1 MLTTKLFTL
10 MQILA
15 LAFVYLLSSQ
25 LCSLVGAPSEFGTVI
40 WPPAGISLACLVIF
54 GSRLWLGVLLGA
66 FLANLYFI
74 FNLANTLTS
83 LSYITA
89 SLEAI
94 GATLEALAGAWLLKN
109 LAHFPNPLHTERQI
123 GLFIVC
129 AFLSCFIS
137 PTVAMATLTLTN
149 QISLNVAESHWLEWY
164 LGDLIGMLIFT
175 PLGLIW
181 LHRSAYFEGRRLVF
195 SASVLTALLLT
206 VLLVSY
212 EFDEEQKRLR
222 IEFEKDTQV
231 INAAVEKKLLGHFN
245 SLYAIASL
253 YSSTEAVN
261 RREFGAFVR
270 HLFHVF
276 KGIQALEFSQVV
288 TNSQR
293 KAFEAS
299 IRQEGFSHFYITER
313 DKNKN
318 MLTAA
323 QRDRYV
329 VVNFIEPMKGNE
341 KVFGFD
347 TFSDESRKQTFNQ
360 AIDSGKLTLT
370 SKLSLVQ
377 ERGTQS
383 GVLAILPVYRNDVP
397 HNTVDA
403 KRANIQGFIVGVFRI
418 GDMID
423 SALNE
428 IKHEN
433 LAIQLYDNS
442 SDAESDVL
450 YETQEMSARTSNLT
464 NSFMM
469 KLGDRFWKMKLS
481 ATKAYLDRHDELSA
495 DHIHANYSW
504 HVLLMGL
511 IITSLIG
518 SATLIITGRK
528 MLLEDLIKI
537 RTAELAKSEENFR
550 TMADA
555 TPVLIWQS
563 DSDAMCFW
571 FNQVWL
577 DFVGRSLEEE
587 IGEGWMDGVHPE
599 DVDHFFDIY
608 HINFNLRLP
617 IRMEYRLKHHS
628 GDYRWILD
636 TGIPRFNTL
645 GDFEGYIGSC
655 IDITEFKQTQQLMNE
670 AKEAAEVLAQSKTD
684 FLANMS
690 HEIRT
695 PMNAIIGLSQ
705 LALNLPANRQSD
717 YLEKILG
724 ASETLLDILNDI
736 LDFSKLDSNAIKM
749 EHATFNLDDLLS
761 NLHNLFSVT
770 AKQKNIQ
777 FSVEIDPRIH
787 RELMGDA
794 LRLQQVLTNL
804 LNNSLKFTQIGR
816 VQLIVTLASQEKEK
830 LALTFSVVDTGI
842 GMTGAQQKGLFQA
855 FSQADTSISRRFG
868 GSGLGLVISQKFTQL
883 MGGEIACQ
891 STPDVGSEFSFTVPF
906 DIAKSAKSADASSPS
921 PPKKTLA
928 QRLAEAAKS
937 LENVRVLLVEDT
949 PLNQQVASEFLR
961 NAKLEVTVAD
971 NGQEALALLEH
982 HTFEVIL
989 MDIQMPVMDGLE
1001 ATKNI
1006 RENPTLSHLPII
1018 AMSAGVTLD
1027 EQEKCQAVGM
1037 SDFIPKPINP
1047 VQMLEKIKQNLISPS
1062 NA

>member
-1 MLTTKLFTL
+1 M
-10 MQILA
+10 
-15 LAFVYLLSSQ
+15 
-25 LCSLVGAPSEFGTVI
+25 
-40 WPPAGISLACLVIF
+40 
-54 GSRLWLGVLLGA
+54 
-66 FLANLYFI
+66 
-74 FNLANTLTS
+74 
-83 LSYITA
+83 
-89 SLEAI
+89 
-94 GATLEALAGAWLLKN
+94 
-109 LAHFPNPLHTERQI
+109 
-123 GLFIVC
+123 
-129 AFLSCFIS
+129 
-137 PTVAMATLTLTN
+137 
-149 QISLNVAESHWLEWY
+149 
-164 LGDLIGMLIFT
+164 
-175 PLGLIW
+175 
-181 LHRSAYFEGRRLVF
+181 
-195 SASVLTALLLT
+195 
-206 VLLVSY
+206 
-212 EFDEEQKRLR
+212 
-222 IEFEKDTQV
+222 
-231 INAAVEKKLLGHFN
+231 
-245 SLYAIASL
+245 
-253 YSSTEAVN
+253 
-261 RREFGAFVR
+261 
-270 HLFHVF
+270 
-276 KGIQALEFSQVV
+276 V

-299 IRQEGFSHFYITER
+299 IRQEGFSDFHITER

-442 SDAESDVL
+442 SDTESDVL

-736 LDFSKLDSNAIKM
+736 LDFSKLDSNAVKM
-749 EHATFNLDDLLS
+749 EHASFNLDDLLS

-830 LALTFSVVDTGI
+830 LALTFSVIDTGI
-842 GMTGAQQKGLFQA
+842 GMNEAQQKGLFQA

-1047 VQMLEKIKQNLISPS
+1047 VQMLEKIKQNLHLQPVEKSVS
-1062 NA
+1062 R